1 MSAQAVL
8 YAAKSTED
16 RRGSIST
23 QLADGR
29 ALAER
34 EGWHVAAEFS
44 DEAFSAYSGDRGP
57 GLAAALAECA
67 RIATEDGGCALIVQ
81 HSDRLSRGDGKQSKH
96 TVEYALWGL
105 KGDVTIRSVQDPQ
118 TFEDLLYAV
127 VTGQRNNE
135 DSKRKS
141 QATKDG
147 LRRAAERGEW
157 TGRILPDGYVVTRD
171 VDDHGRVIRTVLK
184 DPERGEV
191 IGLIWDLALQGYTA
205 EQIQQECS
213 LRKFTTAP
221 YCKDGKRR
229 PFDACRVGQ
238 ILDNEFYAGIVVHN
252 GETLAASAQWPR
264 YVEPE
269 HFYRLRA
276 ERRERGNAT
285 RRRVGRPAAKF
296 LLSEL
301 ARCGLCGGPLT
312 SYTGRPRLDGTRAR
326 TYECKA
332 HKVNHSDS
340 AEYCPATPIDAIAA
354 DRIVLDGLGEIL
366 ASAEILAGQ
375 LDAGRTAGRQRLS
388 QIASE
393 ARREADEADRV
404 AQKAQ
409 RLYERYLADGDDVA
423 ADINLTAV
431 RNKRADATSARTRL
445 DAALDA
451 LNYEPEQTDGD
462 VLSRMWAV
470 LSGQVNDAGDDVPR
484 LNAALRSWFDQF
496 ELHRTE
502 SALTITPR
510 ISATAIARAL
520 QDPAAWLGEVAVATH
535 DRATGEITTEP
546 LTDAGPPAARDG
558 CDQYIVIEQPPSLT
572 GDAKSPAASPAT
584 G

>member
-1 MSAQAVL
+1 
-8 YAAKSTED
+8 
-16 RRGSIST
+16 
-23 QLADGR
+23 
-29 ALAER
+29 
-34 EGWHVAAEFS
+34 
-44 DEAFSAYSGDRGP
+44 
-57 GLAAALAECA
+57 
-67 RIATEDGGCALIVQ
+67 
-81 HSDRLSRGDGKQSKH
+81 
-96 TVEYALWGL
+96 
-105 KGDVTIRSVQDPQ
+105 
-118 TFEDLLYAV
+118 
-127 VTGQRNNE
+127 
-135 DSKRKS
+135 
-141 QATKDG
+141 
-147 LRRAAERGEW
+147 
-157 TGRILPDGYVVTRD
+157 
-171 VDDHGRVIRTVLK
+171 
-184 DPERGEV
+184 
-191 IGLIWDLALQGYTA
+191 
-205 EQIQQECS
+205 
-213 LRKFTTAP
+213 
-221 YCKDGKRR
+221 
-229 PFDACRVGQ
+229 
-238 ILDNEFYAGIVVHN
+238 
-252 GETLAASAQWPR
+252 
-264 YVEPE
+264 
-269 HFYRLRA
+269 
-276 ERRERGNAT
+276 
-285 RRRVGRPAAKF
+285 
-296 LLSEL
+296 
-301 ARCGLCGGPLT
+301 
-312 SYTGRPRLDGTRAR
+312 
-326 TYECKA
+326 
-332 HKVNHSDS
+332 
-340 AEYCPATPIDAIAA
+340 
-354 DRIVLDGLGEIL
+354 VLDGLGEIL

-375 LDAGRTAGRQRLS
+375 LAAGRTAGRQRLS

-496 ELHRTE
+496 ELQRTE
-502 SALTITPR
+502 TALTITPR